1 MSGVVSPRR
10 RRDGTR
16 RDATTDETR
25 ANVAMVVDAAR
36 ESDGAREA
44 RRERRTMVGRLC
56 ATANESFRRLITRVL
71 RAGDVPR
78 HVAVIM
84 DGNRRFACHAGVAYA
99 RGHARGADVLTAT
112 CAWCFELGVQTL
124 SVYALSTENFKRSSE
139 ELEALFD
146 LACGKLGAL
155 VEDEGLRTRG
165 ARVHVSGDLGALPE
179 RVRAK
184 ALEAMERTKTHRG
197 PMLNVCLAYTG
208 REDAVRAVMAT
219 RREVRDGTLDARDVD
234 ETTLGRRL
242 HGAER
247 ETTSGEGMSEVDL
260 LVRTSGETRLSDFML
275 VNARFAKLVFVEV
288 LWPDFTFMDM
298 VHAIWQ
304 YQRGASDLKRAR
316 AAYEASLATSLT
328 ENDEDAVVADIRL
341 ETQTRDDE
349 TLKTTSARD
358 ARAQK
363 RRARRLVAA

>member
-1 MSGVVSPRR
+1 MDANAVMVDDVARDARGNGRR
-10 RRDGTR
+10 R
-16 RDATTDETR
+16 A
-25 ANVAMVVDAAR
+25 
-36 ESDGAREA
+36 
-44 RRERRTMVGRLC
+44 RRTMIGR
-56 ATANESFRRLITRVL
+56 ARARVSGAFRRVITRVL

-84 DGNRRFACHAGVAYA
+84 DGNRRFACHEGMAYA
-99 RGHARGADVLTAT
+99 RAHARGADVLTAT
-112 CAWCFELGVQTL
+112 CEWCFELGVTTL

-165 ARVHVSGDLGALPE
+165 ARVHVSGDLGALPK

-247 ETTSGEGMSEVDL
+247 ETTIGEGMPEVDL

-275 VNARFAKLVFVEV
+275 VNARFARLVFVEV

-304 YQRGASDLKRAR
+304 YQRGAGDLKRAR
-316 AAYEASLATSLT
+316 AAYEASLATSSSSDARST
-328 ENDEDAVVADIRL
+328 EKHDADAVVAEIH
-341 ETQTRDDE
+341 
-349 TLKTTSARD
+349 LKTSLEGETKTTQTSARD
-358 ARAQK
+358 VRARK
-363 RRARRLVAA
+363 RRARLVA

>member
-1 MSGVVSPRR
+1 M
-10 RRDGTR
+10 
-16 RDATTDETR
+16 
-25 ANVAMVVDAAR
+25 
-36 ESDGAREA
+36 
-44 RRERRTMVGRLC
+44 
-56 ATANESFRRLITRVL
+56 
-71 RAGDVPR
+71 
-78 HVAVIM
+78 
-84 DGNRRFACHAGVAYA
+84 
-99 RGHARGADVLTAT
+99 TAT
-112 CAWCFELGVQTL
+112 CEWCFELGVTTL

-165 ARVHVSGDLGALPE
+165 ARVHVSGDLGALPK

-234 ETTLGRRL
+234 ETTLGRHL

-247 ETTSGEGMSEVDL
+247 ETTIGEGMPEVDL

-304 YQRGASDLKRAR
+304 YQRGAGDLKRAR
-316 AAYEASLATSLT
+316 AAYEASLATSSSVDARST
-328 ENDEDAVVADIRL
+328 EKHDADAVVAEIH
-341 ETQTRDDE
+341 
-349 TLKTTSARD
+349 LKTPLKGKTKPTQTSARD
-358 ARAQK
+358 VRARK
-363 RRARRLVAA
+363 RRARLVA